1 MYHPD
6 NIFSQF
12 PSTCS
17 SSRKCLLQ
25 WVTWYLSWTSSWL
38 ASETVSPSGASK
50 SNDQIWQ
57 INPMA
62 GRYAGR
68 AGQFIGLCA
77 RVFGSFINEFMSSN
91 KGKIFAHWSSTK
103 NTSSTFRFTQLRFQI
118 FFRWFYNIGGHI
130 LDCDIWWLV
139 DAHWSATFGLVFDY
153 IRVQHFHM
161 ILYVRCT
168 LMWSNPRQNV
178 AL

>member
-1 MYHPD
+1 MFSNHKLLHNP
-6 NIFSQF
+6 NHKFSQF

-38 ASETVSPSGASK
+38 ASETVSPSGPSK
-50 SNDQIWQ
+50 SNDQIWK

-103 NTSSTFRFTQLRFQI
+103 NTSSTFRFTQLRFQ
-118 FFRWFYNIGGHI
+118 FFNHFWGLH
-130 LDCDIWWLV
+130 
-139 DAHWSATFGLVFDY
+139 ATRKFGPSL
-153 IRVQHFHM
+153 
-161 ILYVRCT
+161 
-168 LMWSNPRQNV
+168 W
-178 AL
+178 

>member
-1 MYHPD
+1 MPSNHKLLYNLNH
-6 NIFSQF
+6 IFSQF

-38 ASETVSPSGASK
+38 ASETVSPSGPSK

-103 NTSSTFRFTQLRFQI
+103 NTSSTFRFTQLRFQFFAII
-118 FFRWFYNIGGHI
+118 FEVFMQIENLIFHKDSLNSGKFQNFYFQAWIVI
-130 LDCDIWWLV
+130 FKDR
-139 DAHWSATFGLVFDY
+139 S
-153 IRVQHFHM
+153 
-161 ILYVRCT
+161 
-168 LMWSNPRQNV
+168 
-178 AL
+178 

>member
-1 MYHPD
+1 MYNPD

-38 ASETVSPSGASK
+38 ASETVSPSGSSK

-103 NTSSTFRFTQLRFQI
+103 NTSSTFRFTQLRFH
-118 FFRWFYNIGGHI
+118 FFRYFFFKRIVYRGSHIRLCHLAIGCHTLECNI
-130 LDCDIWWLV
+130 W
-139 DAHWSATFGLVFDY
+139 Y
-153 IRVQHFHM
+153 RVRSH
-161 ILYVRCT
+161 
-168 LMWSNPRQNV
+168 
-178 AL
+178 